1 MKTLL
6 NVLYSVLL
14 ELVLA
19 LAVSGAGSV
28 FLQLFPGCSR
38 VIPGGLYCLALVL
51 PDHAGRRGF
60 VGFRRWSVTDRL
72 EVSGTAPGYSRE
84 GREHQGNVRQVR
96 NIIKTETV

>member
-19 LAVSGAGSV
+19 LAVSVTSVAVPGPLPDLSPASCVSGS
-28 FLQLFPGCSR
+28 LFGS
-38 VIPGGLYCLALVL
+38 GS

-60 VGFRRWSVTDRL
+60 YGFPVAVCS
-72 EVSGTAPGYSRE
+72 
-84 GREHQGNVRQVR
+84 
-96 NIIKTETV
+96 